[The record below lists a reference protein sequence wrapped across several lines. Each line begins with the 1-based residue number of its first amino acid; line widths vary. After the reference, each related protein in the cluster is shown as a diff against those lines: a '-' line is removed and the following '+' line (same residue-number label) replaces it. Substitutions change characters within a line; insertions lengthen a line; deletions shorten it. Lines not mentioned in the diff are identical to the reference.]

1 MWHAVVI
8 LLVYGDLF
16 SSLFLIKI
24 RAYVYTKL
32 HARTGANRSVE
43 SIRYVYSDYSSA
55 IDSTPVSF
63 FPVTLGNFGRPFLCL
78 RGKEIIFAMENE
90 QAKFGFHL
98 LSHLTKTLLFFKVLV
113 FLLVFFATYL
123 CHLSA
128 SAFSS
133 IASNSPSHQWL
144 SIQPGLHG
152 SMTTYIPFRT
162 ILPDLAFI
170 LMNPN
175 FFSTPSYPCPEFLN
189 ELSN

>member
-1 MWHAVVI
+1 MYTRNYMQEQVQTGLWNQFDMSTRII
-8 LLVYGDLF
+8 LLP
-16 SSLFLIKI
+16 LIP
-24 RAYVYTKL
+24 L
-32 HARTGANRSVE
+32 
-43 SIRYVYSDYSSA
+43 
-55 IDSTPVSF
+55 PVSF